1 MNEIICPHCNKA
13 FKIDEAGYASIV
25 QQIRDREFQKA
36 LAERLD
42 AHQREAKSALML
54 AEEQAKAQLA
64 KVASDKELEIQ
75 SLKGQLDLAATADA
89 LRLKEATAA
98 LERERDELR
107 RSSELATLEHQLRE
121 KSLTERLTAQLK
133 DRDDLIE
140 RLRDLKAKLSIKM
153 LGETLEQHCEI
164 AFEQLRATGFRGCVF
179 EKDNDAS
186 GGSKGDYV
194 FRDMAAP
201 GVEAVSIMFEMKNEG
216 DMTATKKLN
225 EHFLEKLDKDRK
237 AKGCE
242 YAVLVSMLERDNEL
256 YNGGIV
262 DVSHLYPK
270 MYVVRPQF
278 FIPII
283 TLLRNAA
290 QNSLKYKTE
299 LAEYRSQHVDI
310 TTFETNLAAFKEA
323 FGKNFE
329 LAQRHFET
337 AIQAIDKSIA
347 DLTKTKDALVSSER
361 QLRLAND
368 KAQDVSIKKL
378 TKGSPSVAK
387 RFEDL
392 RASRQDGINGP
403 EGQESG
409 T

>member
-42 AHQREAKSALML
+42 AHQRDAKNALML

-64 KVASDKELEIQ
+64 RVASDKDLEIQ

-179 EKDNDAS
+179 EKDNDAA

-242 YAVLVSMLERDNEL
+242 YAVLVSMLERENEL

-290 QNSLKYKTE
+290 QNSLKYKSE

-310 TTFETNLAAFKEA
+310 TNFETNLGAFKEA
-323 FGKNFE
+323 FGKNFD
-329 LAQRHFET
+329 LAQRHFQT
-337 AIQAIDKSIA
+337 AIQEIDKSI
-347 DLTKTKDALVSSER
+347 DHLIKTKEALLSSER